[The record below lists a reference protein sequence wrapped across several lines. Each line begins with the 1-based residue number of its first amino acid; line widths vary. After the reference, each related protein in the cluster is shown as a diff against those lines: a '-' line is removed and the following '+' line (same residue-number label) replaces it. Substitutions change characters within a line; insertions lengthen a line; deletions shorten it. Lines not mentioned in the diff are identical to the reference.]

1 MEHAKRF
8 PTAGKAGREDRV
20 WEMVEGAHRKIL
32 LCKVREELNSPNWKE
47 RGQSKAVLS
56 LRDGDFGTRV
66 DTRISL

>member
-1 MEHAKRF
+1 VEHAKRF

-47 RGQSKAVLS
+47 RGGPRLERGGPRLRGAVPN
-56 LRDGDFGTRV
+56 
-66 DTRISL
+66 